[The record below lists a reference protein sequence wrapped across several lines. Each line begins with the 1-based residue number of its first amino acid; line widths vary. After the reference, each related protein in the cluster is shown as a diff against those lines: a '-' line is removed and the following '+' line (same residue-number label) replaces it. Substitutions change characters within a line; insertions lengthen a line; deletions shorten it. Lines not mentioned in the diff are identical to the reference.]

1 MRLDEILKK
10 AIKIEASD
18 IHLTVGASPMVRVK
32 SKLEAIGEEILTP
45 EKMLNLVSMMMQ
57 EPQKKI
63 FQEKGEVDFAF
74 HLDSGEFDHRF
85 RVNAFHQRGSAG
97 AVLRIIPHEI
107 PRLEELGLP
116 SVLEEIALKPRGLF
130 LVTGPTGSGKSTT
143 LASIIDL
150 INEKLD
156 RHIITLEDPIEYVHH
171 HKKSIINQREIGSD
185 TQSFA
190 NGLRSSLR
198 QDPDIILVGEMRD
211 LDTIST
217 AITAAET
224 GHLVL
229 ATLHTNG
236 AAESIERVINV
247 FPPHQQQQVRT
258 QLALSLVGVFSQQL
272 MPGIDALDRIAATE
286 LLISNSAVRNLIRE
300 GKIHQLETIMQT
312 NKDIGMHTMDSS
324 LKDLYARGEISWD
337 QALSRANDTKLLKNL
352 I

>member
-18 IHLTVGASPMVRVK
+18 IHLTVGAEPMVRVK
-32 SKLEAIGEEILTP
+32 NKLEAIGEEIITP
-45 EKMLNLVSMMMQ
+45 EKMMNLVSMMMQ

-74 HLDSGEFDHRF
+74 HLDCGGFDHRF

-97 AVLRIIPHEI
+97 AVLRIIPHKI
-107 PRLEELGLP
+107 PPLDELGLP

-150 INEKLD
+150 INKKLD
-156 RHIITLEDPIEYVHH
+156 RHIITLEDPIEYVHRH
-171 HKKSIINQREIGSD
+171 NKSIINQREIGSD

-190 NGLRSSLR
+190 NGLRACLR

-236 AAESIERVINV
+236 TAESIERVINV

-258 QLALSLVGVFSQQL
+258 QLALSLQGVLSQQL
-272 MPGIDALDRIAATE
+272 IVSSDGLKRVAATE
-286 LLISNSAVRNLIRE
+286 LLIANYAVKNLIRE
-300 GKIHQLETIMQT
+300 GKIHQLESVLQT
-312 NKDIGMHTMDSS
+312 NRDMGMHTMDHS
-324 LKDLYARGEISWD
+324 LKELYLKGLIDWEDALARASNVD
-337 QALSRANDTKLLKNL
+337 FLKNL